1 MQTIAQNMAIINLY
15 QPLTRSNDSSMS
27 YTNCTYFSMKGY
39 NKATIIVNTGAM
51 TEAST
56 IFKAHQAK
64 AVAGTSASATALG
77 MKHYWTNKS
86 SVSTTI
92 LTRTATASSASNNQ
106 MTVTSAANA
115 TYMFEVDAKQ
125 LNANSSFDCIGIAI
139 TGLSAAT
146 CFNVQAILHD
156 ARYAADPM
164 IINAETN

>member
-27 YTNCTYFSMKGY
+27 YANCTYFSMKGY

-77 MKHYWTNKS
+77 MTHYWTNNA
-86 SVSTTI
+86 SVSTTN
-92 LTRTATASSASNNQ
+92 LTRTAATSSQ
-106 MTVTSAANA
+106 MIVNATANA

-139 TGLSAAT
+139 TGLSTTT
-146 CFNVQAILHD
+146 CLNVQAILHD